1 MLILEPSLWNWLAR
15 LGSCGHLWAGPSMS
29 KYLDPKKRAIVPKGK
44 SGFSSQKR
52 KGIITDHAY
61 TAGLPQKAMKSEGLA
76 LSQLVTSPLLGLSV
90 HLYKMGK
97 WQVDPTLFLFL
108 TLCLCLSLC
117 FSFSLCRSLPL
128 SWSLLKT
135 LLTNPSGPHAVC
147 RSPFQMVGWIW
158 VNSLVC

>member
-1 MLILEPSLWNWLAR
+1 
-15 LGSCGHLWAGPSMS
+15 MS

-97 WQVDPTLFLFL
+97 WQVDPTVSLPHSLSLSVTLLLFL
-108 TLCLCLSLC
+108 TLSFPPSQLISAQNSPNKSIWAPCCLQKPLPDGGMDLS
-117 FSFSLCRSLPL
+117 
-128 SWSLLKT
+128 
-135 LLTNPSGPHAVC
+135 
-147 RSPFQMVGWIW
+147 Q
-158 VNSLVC
+158 